1 MSTIP
6 LFPTA
11 TIWKQQMGGLKKKK
25 KCYIHSNLFLK
36 VLGTRLSDPFNKN
49 AKCPW
54 LPGKWDLHKNNVWF
68 RKEKINTRKKKKN
81 PMRVS
86 KNIKTMFPGS
96 SLSILQ
102 EPSGFPPKCIC
113 TCTRTYTHITPSP
126 KPECHHVSTYSTG
139 ILEQSL
145 HRFGTR
151 SQVALLVPRR
161 FLLARNFQE
170 ENGTSLV
177 ARLTGSGGTLS
188 LLGRSATRL

>member
-1 MSTIP
+1 
-6 LFPTA
+6 
-11 TIWKQQMGGLKKKK
+11 
-25 KCYIHSNLFLK
+25 
-36 VLGTRLSDPFNKN
+36 
-49 AKCPW
+49 
-54 LPGKWDLHKNNVWF
+54 
-68 RKEKINTRKKKKN
+68 
-81 PMRVS
+81 MRVS

-188 LLGRSATRL
+188 LLGRSATRLQQVLSVLPMTGVDLSDEAAWFQQAEGDLES